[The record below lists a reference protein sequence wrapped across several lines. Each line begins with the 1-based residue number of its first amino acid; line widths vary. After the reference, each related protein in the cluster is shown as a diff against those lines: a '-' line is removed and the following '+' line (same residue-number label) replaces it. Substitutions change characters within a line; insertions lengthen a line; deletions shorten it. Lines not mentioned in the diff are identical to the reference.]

1 MEECT
6 LQIMPKIYYHI
17 CNPSTPEQ
25 PGIKNVYSLKDLQK
39 VKEDATTVYLINA
52 HLNWEGRR
60 LSGNYGFDISNELRA
75 KLKSKAP
82 FIFYSPIQ
90 VKYFEQESKNDIR
103 YKILFGSGSA
113 FINFPFTYQELRDIS
128 EKLKPLSN
136 AGLHDVVTMLCN
148 VKGLIIDKL
157 NHNLKW
163 GVDSEKIIAQ
173 IKPYLSIEQQ
183 RTIDFDVFSNALSK
197 ASGKQDFDA
206 VVQNW
211 VEVCTSRLTE
221 DVQNYSYTTNFPYK
235 VLLVDDVQ
243 EYLDKAK
250 QYLSSDFDILTTKSC
265 EEAIQILA
273 KDGDNKILAVIAD
286 WRLYDTTNPDYWQ
299 AMQGYEVLAFA
310 ARNGIRSL
318 IALTSQSEY
327 IVHRLRE
334 LLGIWF
340 SLYKKQHLEKQEQW
354 QLFSNMLADACL
366 RTNEAILN
374 RPTAT
379 NWTSNRRKDIVSEFS
394 PKEIYAIFRS
404 NGKLSEI
411 EDKADIIWQSYLD
424 KHQIRYRLNE
434 LSTTYITF
442 DTTEE
447 MLVQRRIFLGLY
459 HSEFSIDDICCE
471 MSKDPK
477 KGPGKNDITQLK
489 SKLCIKNEDL
499 TGGKILI
506 EETAWLKNGV

>member
-1 MEECT
+1 M
-6 LQIMPKIYYHI
+6 ISSYYHI
-17 CNPSTPEQ
+17 CNSSTPELS
-25 PGIKNVYSLKDLQK
+25 GVKNIYSLKDLQK
-39 VKEDATTVYLINA
+39 VKQETNTVYLINA
-52 HLNWEGRR
+52 HLNWGGRR
-60 LSGNYGFDISNELRA
+60 LSSDYGFDIANELRA
-75 KLKSKAP
+75 KFKSKAR

-90 VKYFEQESKNDIR
+90 VKYFEQKSKNDIR

-113 FINFPFTYQELRDIS
+113 FINFPFTDQELSDIS
-128 EKLKPLSN
+128 EKVKPLSN

-148 VKGLIIDKL
+148 VKGLIIDKI
-157 NHNLKW
+157 NHDLKW
-163 GVDSEKIIAQ
+163 GVDSERVIAQ

-211 VEVCTSRLTE
+211 VDVCTSRLTE
-221 DVQNYSYTTNFPYK
+221 DIQNYSYTSNSPYK

-250 QYLSSDFDILTTKSC
+250 HYLSNDFDILSTTSC
-265 EEAIQILA
+265 EEAIQLLA
-273 KDGDNKILAVIAD
+273 NDFNNNILAVIAD
-286 WRLYDTTNPDYWQ
+286 WRLYDTIKPGYWQ
-299 AMQGYEVLAFA
+299 DMQGYEVLAFA
-310 ARNGIRSL
+310 AKNGIRSL

-340 SLYKKQHLEKQEQW
+340 SMYKKQHLEKPEQW
-354 QLFSNMLADACL
+354 QLFSNMLADACDH
-366 RTNEAILN
+366 TNQAILN

-379 NWTSNRRKDIVSEFS
+379 NWSSHIRKDIENEFS

-404 NGKLSEI
+404 NGKLSDI
-411 EDKADIIWQSYLD
+411 EDKADAIWQAYLD
-424 KHQIRYRLNE
+424 KHKIRYRLNE

-459 HSEFSIDDICCE
+459 YNNVSIDDICIE

-477 KGPGKNDITQLK
+477 KVPAKNDITQFK
-489 SKLCIKNEDL
+489 SKLCFKNEDL
-499 TGGKILI
+499 SGGKILV
-506 EETAWLKNGV
+506 EETAWLKKWGLT